1 MIQKEE
7 DGYVIVKFDIN
18 QLGNT
23 VNHEIQEGLCG
34 KLIDPQTELKP
45 CEKFNDSSLQAAKKL
60 KYLPTYYKKMP
71 ITHKGVKH
79 RFTFTMRGISNPN
92 IQISPKSARTYSK
105 LLSAIKN
112 NDFGTALIIA
122 NENIEND
129 SYFIYQKASIT
140 TTLANFEYAG
150 KLMLEQRWLNNNYQL
165 RYRVGSEFS
174 YDINSYIKLL
184 ISEEFFLSY
193 TAGGFSQNRLIM
205 KASYTPTEKFKITTG
220 LMHWK
225 LQETTRWSIL
235 FSLKHS
241 LSL

>member
-1 MIQKEE
+1 MQKQFF
-7 DGYVIVKFDIN
+7 VRIILFVCFSSN
-18 QLGNT
+18 A
-23 VNHEIQEGLCG
+23 
-34 KLIDPQTELKP
+34 QTEIGSWITYQNAL
-45 CEKFNDSSLQAAKKL
+45 ELSRNLNLETELQLRSYNLNLENDETLVTL
-60 KYLPTYYKKMP
+60 G
-71 ITHKGVKH
+71 ITKELRRVPV
-79 RFTFTMRGISNPN
+79 F
-92 IQISPKSARTYSK
+92 
-105 LLSAIKN
+105 LSAGFRRL
-112 NDFGTALIIA
+112 DTSSFL
-122 NENIEND
+122 ENG
-129 SYFIYQKASIT
+129 IYQKASIT